1 VSEEDESMPVEVA
14 EIALTANQLGLGE
27 SVTEHSAPLARLIE
41 RARAG
46 DLTAFDQIIMSHQ
59 RRVISTAWRML
70 GNEDDARDAAQEVFL
85 RVYKH
90 IGKFDPQQD
99 FAGWLYR
106 IVINVC
112 RDQARKRGWRGMVTS
127 FEAEYETGNL
137 EPVSRDDAEAAAML
151 AQERTIIA
159 RALASLSEKER
170 AAIVLRDL
178 EGLPTEEVA
187 RILGSSQT
195 TVRSQICSARAKIK
209 LYRDRY
215 LKSGRR
221 GSNT

>member
-1 VSEEDESMPVEVA
+1 MPVEVA
-14 EIALTANQLGLGE
+14 EIALMANELSLGE
-27 SVTEHSAPLARLIE
+27 SVTENSAPMARLIE

-46 DLTAFDQIIMSHQ
+46 DLTAFDQIITSHQ

-90 IGKFDPQQD
+90 LDKFDPAQE

-112 RDQARKRGWRGMVTS
+112 RDQARKRGWRGMMTS

-137 EPVSRDDAEAAAML
+137 ELASTDDTEAAAML

-178 EGLPTEEVA
+178 EGLTTEEVA
-187 RILGSSQT
+187 RVLGSSQT

-215 LKSGRR
+215 LKRGLR

>member
-1 VSEEDESMPVEVA
+1 MPVEVA
-14 EIALTANQLGLGE
+14 EIALMANELSLGE
-27 SVTEHSAPLARLIE
+27 SVREQSAPLARLIE

-46 DLTAFDQIIMSHQ
+46 DLTAFDQIITSHE

-90 IGKFDPQQD
+90 LNKFDPAQE
-99 FAGWLYR
+99 FSGWLYR

-112 RDQARKRGWRGMVTS
+112 RDQARKRGWRGMMTS

-137 EPVSRDDAEAAAML
+137 ELASTDDTEAAAML
-151 AQERTIIA
+151 SQEREIIA

-178 EGLPTEEVA
+178 EGLSTEEVA
-187 RILGSSQT
+187 RVLGSSQT

-215 LKSGRR
+215 LKR
-221 GSNT
+221 GQRGNDT

>member
-1 VSEEDESMPVEVA
+1 MPVEVA
-14 EIALTANQLGLGE
+14 EIALMANELSLGE
-27 SVTEHSAPLARLIE
+27 SVIEQSAPLARLIE

-46 DLTAFDQIIMSHQ
+46 DLTAFDQIITSHQ

-90 IGKFDPQQD
+90 LDKFDPAQE
-99 FAGWLYR
+99 FAAWLYR

-112 RDQARKRGWRGMVTS
+112 RDQARKRGWRGMMTS
-127 FEAEYETGNL
+127 FEAEYDAGNL
-137 EPVSRDDAEAAAML
+137 ELASADDTEAAAML
-151 AQERTIIA
+151 SQERTIIA

-178 EGLPTEEVA
+178 EGLSTEEVA
-187 RILGSSQT
+187 RVLGSSQT

-215 LKSGRR
+215 LKRGLR

>member
-1 VSEEDESMPVEVA
+1 MPVEVA
-14 EIALTANQLGLGE
+14 DIALRANELGLGGSLRE
-27 SVTEHSAPLARLIE
+27 SSAPLVRVIE
-41 RARAG
+41 RALAG

-59 RRVISTAWRML
+59 RRVISTAWRLL

-90 IGKFDPQQD
+90 LKTFDLAQD
-99 FAGWLYR
+99 FSGWLYR

-112 RDQARKRGWRGMVTS
+112 RDQARKRGQRGMTTS

-137 EPVSRDDAEAAAML
+137 NPVSGDDTEANAML
-151 AQERTIIA
+151 AQERAIIA

-170 AAIVLRDL
+170 AALVLRDL

-215 LKSGRR
+215 LQRGLR
-221 GSNT
+221 GSKT

>member
-1 VSEEDESMPVEVA
+1 MPVEVA
-14 EIALTANQLGLGE
+14 EIALTANELGELGLGE
-27 SVTEHSAPLARLIE
+27 SVREQSAPLARLIE

-46 DLTAFDQIIMSHQ
+46 DLTAFDQIITSHE

-90 IGKFDPQQD
+90 LDKFDPEQE
-99 FAGWLYR
+99 FAAWLYR
-106 IVINVC
+106 IIINVC
-112 RDQARKRGWRGMVTS
+112 RDQARKRGWRGMMTS

-137 EPVSRDDAEAAAML
+137 ELASADDTEAAAML
-151 AQERTIIA
+151 SQERTIIA

-215 LKSGRR
+215 LKRGLR

>member
-1 VSEEDESMPVEVA
+1 MPVEVA
-14 EIALTANQLGLGE
+14 EIALTANELGLGE
-27 SVTEHSAPLARLIE
+27 SVIENSAPLARLIE

-46 DLTAFDQIIMSHQ
+46 DLTAFDQIITSHQ

-90 IGKFDPQQD
+90 LNKFDPAQE
-99 FAGWLYR
+99 FSGWLYR

-112 RDQARKRGWRGMVTS
+112 RDQARKRGWRGMMTS
-127 FEAEYETGNL
+127 FEAEYDAGNL
-137 EPVSRDDAEAAAML
+137 ELASADDTEAAAML
-151 AQERTIIA
+151 SQERVIIA

-178 EGLPTEEVA
+178 EGLSTEEVA
-187 RILGSSQT
+187 RVLGSSQT

-215 LKSGRR
+215 LKRGLR

>member
-1 VSEEDESMPVEVA
+1 MPVEVA
-14 EIALTANQLGLGE
+14 EIALMANELGLGE
-27 SVTEHSAPLARLIE
+27 SVIEHSAPLARLIE

-46 DLTAFDQIIMSHQ
+46 DLTAFDQIITSHQ

-90 IGKFDPQQD
+90 LGKFDPAQE
-99 FAGWLYR
+99 FSGWLYR

-112 RDQARKRGWRGMVTS
+112 RDQARKRGWRGMMTS
-127 FEAEYETGNL
+127 FEAEYDAGNL
-137 EPVSRDDAEAAAML
+137 ELASADDTEAAAML
-151 AQERTIIA
+151 SQERTIIA

-178 EGLPTEEVA
+178 EGLTTEEVA
-187 RILGSSQT
+187 RVLGSSQT
-195 TVRSQICSARAKIK
+195 TVRSQICTARAKIK
-209 LYRDRY
+209 HYRDRY
-215 LKSGRR
+215 VQRGLR